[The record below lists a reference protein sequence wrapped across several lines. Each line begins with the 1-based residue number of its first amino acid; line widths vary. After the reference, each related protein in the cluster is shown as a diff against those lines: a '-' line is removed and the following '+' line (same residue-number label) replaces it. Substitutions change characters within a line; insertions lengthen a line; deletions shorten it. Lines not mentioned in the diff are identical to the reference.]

1 MLDRGDWILMH
12 LNGGVYGDKPP
23 LFFWLIALSSYLWQG
38 FTSFSVRFPSAVF
51 GTLTVLLTFFLG
63 KRLYSPRTGFFS
75 GLILA
80 TSLHFVYLSTR
91 ANIDVT
97 LTFFTTVSFLCFFLW
112 YQERTEEGVHHGR
125 TTRNLFIFG
134 FYVSMAFATLAKGPI
149 GLVFPLL
156 ASLLFLLIRKEY
168 GEMKRMKLLP
178 GIFLFLAIVL
188 AWYLPAVS
196 LGGRAYVEENL
207 FRHTTEAYSTGWTH
221 PHPLYYYL
229 YSFPMS
235 FMPWTFCLPAA
246 IVYGCSKT
254 MIGKRKEFHFL
265 SVWCLVIFV
274 FFSLSRSKRA
284 LYLLPL
290 YPAASLMV
298 GKFWSDFISGPLD
311 SFKRGWI
318 MLPLYGL
325 IGVGLVAGVAGPW
338 VVSVKFTP
346 YLSYSFPLALLLVGC
361 SLTML
366 IFLRL
371 KNYRVVLLLLIGMM
385 LAGYF
390 YTFRVIFPL
399 ANTQM
404 SARFIS
410 EEVTS
415 RMLPGDK
422 LVIYGGLGIDPY
434 NYYTGVV
441 PITRFFDREAFLDF
455 IRSSERVFCILEFS
469 DYSQLFSG
477 GTEPKV
483 QLIARRRVRNDDVV
497 LITNH
502 PPSSPHNLRA
512 E

>member
-38 FTSFSVRFPSAVF
+38 FTSFSVRFPSAIF

-63 KRLYSPRTGFFS
+63 KRLYPPRTGFFS

-97 LTFFTTVSFLCFFLW
+97 LTFFTTASFACFFLW
-112 YQERTEEGVHHGR
+112 YQEGRQEGVCHSR
-125 TTRNLFIFG
+125 PIRNLFIFG

-156 ASLLFLLIRKEY
+156 ASLIFLLIRKEY
-168 GEMKRMKLLP
+168 GEMKRMKLLA

-196 LGGRAYVEENL
+196 MGGRAYLEENL

-254 MIGKRKEFHFL
+254 MIGKRKEFLFL
-265 SVWCLVIFV
+265 SVWCLVIFL

-298 GKFWSDFISGPLD
+298 GKFWSDFVSDPPF

-318 MLPLYGL
+318 IFPLYGL
-325 IGVGLVAGVAGPW
+325 IGVGLVAGVVAPW
-338 VVSVKFTP
+338 AVSIKLSP
-346 YLSYSFPLALLLVGC
+346 YLPYSFPIALLLIGC

-366 IFLRL
+366 VFLRL
-371 KNYRVVLLLLIGMM
+371 KNYRAVLFLLVGMM
-385 LAGYF
+385 VAGYF
-390 YTFRVIFPL
+390 YALRVIFPL
-399 ANTQM
+399 ANPQM

-415 RMLPGDK
+415 RIQPGDE
-422 LVIYGGLGIDPY
+422 LVIYGGLGNDPY

-441 PITRFFDREAFLDF
+441 PIKKFYDRKAFLDF

-477 GTEPKV
+477 GVEPKV

-502 PPSSPHNLRA
+502 PP
-512 E
+512 